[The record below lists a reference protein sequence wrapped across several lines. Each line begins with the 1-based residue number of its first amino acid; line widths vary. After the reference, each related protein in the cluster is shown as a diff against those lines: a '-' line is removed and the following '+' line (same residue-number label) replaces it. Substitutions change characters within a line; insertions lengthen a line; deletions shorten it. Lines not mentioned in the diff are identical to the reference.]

1 MNVARIPAPNVP
13 EPGATEGPSRQ
24 DLLRN
29 FERRATI
36 AAVGTSANEGKAAQG
51 MPSFVQSQG
60 YQISTWLL

>member
-13 EPGATEGPSRQ
+13 EPGVTEGPSPQ

-29 FERRATI
+29 FERKTTI
-36 AAVGTSANEGKAAQG
+36 AFVGAWVEERKAAHC

-60 YQISTWLL
+60 

>member
-1 MNVARIPAPNVP
+1 MHVASVPAPNGP

-36 AAVGTSANEGKAAQG
+36 AAVGPSANGRKAAHG
-51 MPSFVQSQG
+51 LPSFVQSQG
-60 YQISTWLL
+60 YQISTWQM